1 MPQQQ
6 AVIYCRVSSPAQVR
20 RGHGLES
27 QETRCR
33 DYAKRQ
39 GYDVVDVFHDEGISG
54 GLIERQGMQAML
66 SFLEDNRH
74 DGCVVIIDDI
84 SRLARDIKAHIDLRS
99 AINDAGGKLE
109 SPSIEFGE
117 DSDSI
122 LIENLL
128 ASVSQHQRQKNA
140 EQVKNRMKARV
151 HNGYWLFSP
160 VMGYKYANVEGHGK
174 MLVKDEP
181 NASIVKEA
189 LEGYASGR
197 FESCAEI
204 QRFLEKHPTVPRL
217 KNGEVDLATAM
228 GLIKRP
234 IYAGYITVKKWKL
247 FMHPAKHEPIV
258 DLVTW
263 QKIQYRKNGKT
274 KAPARSNI
282 NKDFPLRGF
291 INCGTCEH
299 PMTTAWSKGR
309 NARYPY
315 YFCQAKTCSE
325 YKKSIRRDD
334 IEHGFEDI
342 LKELQPTP
350 KWFYLAYDMFAD
362 LWKQQ
367 KAKLSGHVDNAKS
380 EAKKIEAKIG
390 QLMNRIVGTDNET
403 LITAYEEQIK
413 QLSEK
418 KLYLTEN
425 SYKTTKTPK
434 TFEQSFR
441 TAFSF
446 LSNPWWLWHSDLL
459 DHKRMVVKLAFPE
472 GLFYSRQSGYR
483 TAAIALPFR
492 VTGVLGSG
500 NCKVVEPSGIEPPT
514 STLPV

>member
-1 MPQQQ
+1 MLQQQ

-27 QETRCR
+27 QEIRCR

-39 GYDVVDVFHDEGISG
+39 GYDVVNVFHDEGISG

-66 SFLEDNRH
+66 AFLEDNRT
-74 DGCVVIIDDI
+74 DKCIVIIDDI
-84 SRLARDIKAHIDLRS
+84 SRLARDIKAHLDLRA

-160 VMGYKYANVEGHGK
+160 VMGYKYENVQGHGK

-181 NASIVKEA
+181 NASIIKEA
-189 LEGYASGR
+189 LEGFASGR

-204 QRFLEKHPTVPRL
+204 QRFLNKHPSIPRL
-217 KNGEVDLATAM
+217 KTGEVDLNAAIALTE
-228 GLIKRP
+228 RP

-247 FMHPAKHEPIV
+247 FMHPAKHEPII
-258 DLVTW
+258 DLATW
-263 QKIQYRKNGKT
+263 QKIQERKNNKGKI
-274 KAPARSNI
+274 PARTDLNE
-282 NKDFPLRGF
+282 DFPLRGF

-299 PMTTAWSKGR
+299 PMTAAWSKGR
-309 NARYPY
+309 NTYYPY
-315 YFCQAKTCSE
+315 YFCQLKTCAE

-334 IEHGFEDI
+334 IELGFEDI
-342 LKELQPTP
+342 LKELQPSP
-350 KWFYLAYDMFAD
+350 KLFHLVYEMFSD
-362 LWKQQ
+362 LWKEQ
-367 KAKLSGHVDNAKS
+367 KSNLSGHVANAKT

-390 QLMNRIVGTDNET
+390 QLMDRIIGTDNDT

-413 QLSEK
+413 KLSEK
-418 KLYLTEN
+418 KLYLQEN
-425 SYKTTKTPK
+425 SYKSTKTPMS
-434 TFEQSFR
+434 FEQSFR

-446 LSNPWWLWHSDLL
+446 LSNPWRLWDSDLL
-459 DHKRMVVKLAFPE
+459 KHKRMVAKLAFPD
-472 GLFYSRQSGYR
+472 GLFYSRQTGYR

-492 VTGVLGSG
+492 AFGVFSTGRF
-500 NCKVVEPSGIEPPT
+500 KVVGPEGLEPPT
-514 STLPV
+514 RPL